1 PPLLGIADTKL
12 LANQTDGVLLVVRL
26 DKTSRDLTK
35 EVLLEL
41 KMSNIPIWG
50 IIANGAKNSN
60 RRDYYYYNYYR
71 KAKATNAQLARF

>member
-1 PPLLGIADTKL
+1 
-12 LANQTDGVLLVVRL
+12 VLLVVRL
-26 DKTSRDLTK
+26 DKTNRDLTK

-50 IIANGAKNSN
+50 IVANGEKNSS

-71 KAKATNAQLARF
+71 KAKAANAQLAPF